1 MMKVVEKRN
10 FSAPVKMSLSSPSL
24 DQVDLFFLLYAVM
37 ITGIF
42 LMIIS
47 CFKYGIEKRIYLDIF
62 LEKYERNL
70 FHPLPFSKI

>member
-1 MMKVVEKRN
+1 MMKVVEKMN
-10 FSAPVKMSLSSPSL
+10 FSAPVKMSLSSPYL

-42 LMIIS
+42 LMCIS

-62 LEKYERNL
+62 
-70 FHPLPFSKI
+70 